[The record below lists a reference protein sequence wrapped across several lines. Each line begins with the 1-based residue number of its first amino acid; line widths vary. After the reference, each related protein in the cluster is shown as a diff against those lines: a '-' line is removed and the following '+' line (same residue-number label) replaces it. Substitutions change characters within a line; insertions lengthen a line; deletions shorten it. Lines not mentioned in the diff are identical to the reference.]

1 MGFALLEDAFVA
13 LIALFMAFSITII
26 KIPEDFSQSA
36 RFAATRDGDLS
47 SSGSTR
53 QLGKV
58 SAMRIVLGLF
68 RRRNL

>member
-1 MGFALLEDAFVA
+1 MCFALLEDAFVA

-36 RFAATRDGDLS
+36 TRDGDLS
-47 SSGSTR
+47 SSGSSR

-58 SAMRIVLGLF
+58 SAMRIAESRALPPS
-68 RRRNL
+68 